1 MSQLELT
8 ELVDAIDL
16 KKMEKLALFK
26 PESQEE
32 EQEPTYQT
40 FGVDEW
46 IGGCKQKKRGEEKE
60 KREKRR
66 ELLESKKYT
75 EKVKEYAHKT

>member
-1 MSQLELT
+1 MSQLQLT

-66 ELLESKKYT
+66 ELLESKKYI
-75 EKVKEYAHKT
+75 EKVKEYSHKT